1 MSSNKAWADRQR
13 RIGWTLAA
21 TAVVVGAT
29 GLTLQAVATGLP
41 FDPRLVTGLGILLL
55 GLAIAA
61 LMRGGVATRV
71 SDTTKR
77 IGVEERDE
85 RNVAIRRFAGNRAF
99 VVSVAL
105 TYTLLMWVSFAAN
118 GQLPAISPDGLWY
131 ALAAAVVLP
140 MVVYVGSIIAAQ
152 RSM

>member
-1 MSSNKAWADRQR
+1 MSSSKAWADRQR

-21 TAVVVGAT
+21 AAVVVGAT

-61 LMRGGVATRV
+61 LMRGGVATRA
-71 SDTTKR
+71 SDATR
-77 IGVEERDE
+77 RLGIEEQDE

-99 VVSVAL
+99 VVSAAL
-105 TYTLLMWVSFAAN
+105 TYALLMWVSFSAN